1 MAERLIELQKIYDD
15 NGAPGAAPFRKA
27 VVKAGL
33 KLTDAEARA
42 FVHTQST
49 AHVFQ
54 GRLRSDGRVTAS
66 RENEIF
72 QADLIDYSKR
82 TAEGHRFILTVVD
95 VFSRRLWV
103 EPLAS
108 KQPAEVVKA
117 LERILRSSGRPRQ
130 ITTDMGAEFGKP
142 FDELLT
148 KEGIAHCTKDPQEVN
163 TLAVVDRSCATFS

>member
-1 MAERLIELQKIYDD
+1 MAEGRLAQLQKIYDD
-15 NGAPGAAPFRKA
+15 SGAPGAAPFRRA

-82 TAEGHRFILTVVD
+82 TGPLQGGHRFILTVVD

-103 EPLAS
+103 EPLGS

-117 LERILRSSGRPRQ
+117 LERILRSSGRPHQ

-148 KEGIAHCTKDPQEVN
+148 KEGIAHCTKDP
-163 TLAVVDRSCATFS
+163 